1 MIKANPDSP
10 QTHARRIALEEG
22 KTVIMAVPRLRD
34 PHPFRVLDLKQ
45 LSKSGGERGGDDQGR
60 PQARPRGRPRRLP
73 EIDFVLCGSVAELLP
88 SFLMPPSDRPSRMR
102 TLGSMARMCIAAE
115 FGALE
120 RGGSTP
126 VAGWL
131 RALARKEAAA
141 AGQAAGVIGMC
152 FSGGFALGTAIE
164 PQVAAAVM
172 SQPAL
177 PFLYGDDLG
186 MPDKDLRRLKTQVG
200 TGGCLRV
207 LRYER
212 DRISRRTRFDRLVTE
227 FPDISHVQIP
237 TSDRS
242 KHSVLRDGLTAPA
255 GSDLRIALDETLDFL
270 AARLAP
276 AARP

>member
-1 MIKANPDSP
+1 MDFAARLAEYTVERFQDDSGGIC
-10 QTHARRIALEEG
+10 IAADVYRQPGRLG
-22 KTVIMAVPRLRD
+22 APVILIHEAPGISAST
-34 PHPFRVLDLKQ
+34 LDLADV
-45 LSKSGGERGGDDQGR
+45 LHERGF
-60 PQARPRGRPRRLP
+60 AA
-73 EIDFVLCGSVAELLP
+73 VLP
-88 SFLMPPSDRPSRMR
+88 SFLMPPSDRPTRMR
-102 TLGSMARMCIAAE
+102 TIGAMARMCIAAE
-115 FGALE
+115 FGALA

-141 AGQAAGVIGMC
+141 AGQAAGVVGMC
-152 FSGGFALGTAIE
+152 FSEDLPWARQSSPRSPPPSCRSRPCRSCTATTSGC
-164 PQVAAAVM
+164 PTRTCVACRA
-172 SQPAL
+172 
-177 PFLYGDDLG
+177 
-186 MPDKDLRRLKTQVG
+186 QVG

-212 DRISRRTRFDRLVTE
+212 DRISRRARFDRLVAE
-227 FPDISHVQIP
+227 FPDISHVEIP

-255 GSDLRIALDETLDFL
+255 GSDVRIALEETLDFL

>member
-1 MIKANPDSP
+1 VDFAARLAEYTVERFQDDSGGIC
-10 QTHARRIALEEG
+10 IAADVYRQPG
-22 KTVIMAVPRLRD
+22 RLGA
-34 PHPFRVLDLKQ
+34 PVVLIHEAPGLSASTLDLADM
-45 LSKSGGERGGDDQGR
+45 LHERGF
-60 PQARPRGRPRRLP
+60 AA
-73 EIDFVLCGSVAELLP
+73 VLP

-102 TLGSMARMCIAAE
+102 TIGGMARMCIASE
-115 FGALE
+115 FGALA

-131 RALARKEAAA
+131 RALARKEATA

-152 FSGGFALGTAIE
+152 FSGGFALGTAVE

-186 MPDKDLRRLKTQVG
+186 MPDKDLRRLHAQVG

-212 DRISRRTRFDRLVTE
+212 DRISRRARFDRLVSE
-227 FPDISHVQIP
+227 FPDISHVEIP

-255 GSDLRIALDETLDFL
+255 GSDVRIALEETLDFL

-276 AARP
+276 AERP